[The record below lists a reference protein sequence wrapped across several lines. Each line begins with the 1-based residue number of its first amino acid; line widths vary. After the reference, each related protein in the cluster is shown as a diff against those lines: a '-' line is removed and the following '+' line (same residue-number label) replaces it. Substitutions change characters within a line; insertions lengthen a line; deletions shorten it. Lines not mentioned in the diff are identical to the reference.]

1 MSDKK
6 QRIAHLNSTVCYLK
20 KNNKVLMIKFSKNG
34 DKYMHHLEENL
45 KQENPH

>member
-20 KNNKVLMIKFSKNG
+20 RH
-34 DKYMHHLEENL
+34 DKECRIGEIMQKE
-45 KQENPH
+45 